1 MSKDRRFQIKATR
14 EHGVHRRRFTGHVQ
28 LATIPDPDISEGHL
42 GTSSR
47 CQVGGLSWVDRLSSA
62 S

>member
-14 EHGVHRRRFTGHVQ
+14 EHRVHRRRFTGHVR
-28 LATIPDPDISEGHL
+28 LATILDRDISEGHL

-47 CQVGGLSWVDRLSSA
+47 CSKKSNTRA
-62 S
+62 